1 MKPVLPVLS
10 APLVPL
16 ALRVLPVRREPQAQP
31 EQKALPVPSAPP
43 VLLALRVLPVRREP
57 QAQPEQK
64 APPVPPVPP
73 ALQVLP
79 VLSRQPRLLPMQ
91 RVKQM

>member
-1 MKPVLPVLS
+1 VQREL
-10 APLVPL
+10 LV
-16 ALRVLPVRREPQAQP
+16 
-31 EQKALPVPSAPP
+31 
-43 VLLALRVLPVRREP
+43 
-57 QAQPEQK
+57 QPEQK

-91 RVKQM
+91 RVKRM

>member
-16 ALRVLPVRREPQAQP
+16 ALRVLPVRREPPAQP

-43 VLLALRVLPVRREP
+43 VLLALRVLPVRKEP
-57 QAQPEQK
+57 PAQPEQK
-64 APPVPPVPP
+64 APP

>member
-1 MKPVLPVLS
+1 MHILTAL
-10 APLVPL
+10 L
-16 ALRVLPVRREPQAQP
+16 ALRVLPVRKQPPAQP

-57 QAQPEQK
+57 PAQPEQK
-64 APPVPPVPP
+64 APPVPP

>member
-16 ALRVLPVRREPQAQP
+16 ALRVLPVRREPPAQP

-43 VLLALRVLPVRREP
+43 VL
-57 QAQPEQK
+57 QG
-64 APPVPPVPP
+64 
-73 ALQVLP
+73 
-79 VLSRQPRLLPMQ
+79 RLFMHNSNFCLVMGH
-91 RVKQM
+91 

>member
-16 ALRVLPVRREPQAQP
+16 ALRVLPVRREPPAQP
-31 EQKALPVPSAPP
+31 EQKA
-43 VLLALRVLPVRREP
+43 
-57 QAQPEQK
+57 
-64 APPVPPVPP
+64 PPVPP